1 MIFSSTCVLSFIIM
15 MQYSTLSYRKKG
27 VPVKTIGW
35 LLKGIVLLL
44 MVYFIY
50 MKWREG
56 QLSFIEMGLFG
67 IGLYEKH
74 TLYLLIVPFLLIAA
88 NWGLEARKWQL
99 LSAPVQ
105 LLSMRQA
112 TRAVLTGLSMGFVTP
127 RSLGDY
133 AGRILAADV
142 KERERLVGAVLL
154 NRLSQSLPTY
164 LFGFAGVLYLWSYL
178 SIGDQLYSLLLLPG
192 AAGFALLIMVL
203 PAKRR
208 HWLLN
213 QLSLLKG
220 RLGVSVYRM
229 LQVIEEYSA
238 KQLSSLLFY
247 AALRY
252 AVFSLQFVW
261 ILWLTGV
268 SLPFS
273 TMFAGVAVVYL
284 IKSLI
289 PAFNFLSDLGVRELS
304 ALWVFSG
311 FALPESQLLLASL
324 LLWCMNILLPSM
336 VGAVNVVRLRI
347 GRV

>member
-1 MIFSSTCVLSFIIM
+1 M
-15 MQYSTLSYRKKG
+15 
-27 VPVKTIGW
+27 
-35 LLKGIVLLL
+35 LKGIILLL

-56 QLSFIEMGLFG
+56 QLSFIEIGLFG
-67 IGLYEKH
+67 VELYNRH
-74 TLYLLIVPFLLIAA
+74 ALYLMLVPLGLVAA

-99 LSAPVQ
+99 LSSPVQ
-105 LLSMRQA
+105 PLSMRQA

-133 AGRILAADV
+133 AGRILEADV

-164 LFGFAGVLYLWSYL
+164 LFGFAGVLYLWPYL
-178 SIGDQLYSLLLLPG
+178 LGKDQVNSLLLFPVII
-192 AAGFALLIMVL
+192 GFGFSMIFL

-213 QLSLLKG
+213 QLRKLKG
-220 RLGVSVYRM
+220 KLGASVYRM
-229 LQVIEEYSA
+229 FRVIEEYNA
-238 KQLSSLLFY
+238 WQVNSLLFY

-252 AVFSLQFVW
+252 AVFSFQFVW
-261 ILWLTGV
+261 ILWLAGV
-268 SLPFS
+268 SLPL
-273 TMFAGVAVVYL
+273 TTLFAGVAVVYL
-284 IKSLI
+284 IKSLV

-304 ALWVFSG
+304 ALWVFSA

-324 LLWCMNILLPSM
+324 LLWCMNILLPSLA
-336 VGAVNVVRLRI
+336 GAVNVVRLHI
-347 GRV
+347 GRI

>member
-1 MIFSSTCVLSFIIM
+1 M
-15 MQYSTLSYRKKG
+15 
-27 VPVKTIGW
+27 
-35 LLKGIVLLL
+35 LKGTVLLL

-56 QLSFIEMGLFG
+56 QLSFIEMGLFSVD
-67 IGLYEKH
+67 LYERH
-74 TLYLLIVPFLLIAA
+74 ALYLMLVPLGLVVA

-105 LLSMRQA
+105 PLSMRQA
-112 TRAVLTGLSMGFVTP
+112 TRAVLTGLSIGFVTP

-133 AGRILAADV
+133 AGRILEADV
-142 KERERLVGAVLL
+142 KESERLVGAVLL

-164 LFGFAGVLYLWSYL
+164 LFGLAGMLYLW
-178 SIGDQLYSLLLLPG
+178 GHMVKVDPLYCFLLLPVVMG
-192 AAGFALLIMVL
+192 LGLVSLVL

-208 HWLLN
+208 HWLLSR
-213 QLSLLKG
+213 LSLLKG
-220 RLGVSVYRM
+220 KPGTSAYRM
-229 LQVIEEYSA
+229 LRIIAVYKDRQISW
-238 KQLSSLLFY
+238 LLFY
-247 AALRY
+247 AGLRY
-252 AVFSLQFVW
+252 SVFSFQFVW
-261 ILWLTGV
+261 ILWLAGV
-268 SLPFS
+268 SLPFF

-324 LLWCMNILLPSM
+324 LLWCINILLPSV

-347 GRV
+347 GRI